1 MKRIKSVLRM
11 VLLRLPGGKWF
22 YHKIYLPRVL
32 PVHDVSPQA
41 VTQPVGQAT
50 IQVNHSSKS
59 SEILS
64 KDKDAALDP
73 GNNVYRGI
81 LEQDLALQEEWTLLL
96 KEIVSHLKF
105 LEAFL
110 QGSTSAQEA
119 SQRLEEYYRHQ
130 KTLILTFEALLARQE
145 SQISW
150 LRTILSGPYP
160 VDTDRAQ
167 RLEKVI
173 EYLVE
178 IAGEPYARRPHWE
191 H

>member
-1 MKRIKSVLRM
+1 MKRIKSVLRV

-32 PVHDVSPQA
+32 PVPNVSPQTA
-41 VTQPVGQAT
+41 PQPAGQT
-50 IQVNHSSKS
+50 ILQVNHSAKS
-59 SEILS
+59 SEIFG
-64 KDKDAALDP
+64 KDK
-73 GNNVYRGI
+73 VYRGM

-96 KEIVSHLKF
+96 KETVSHLKF

-110 QGSTSAQEA
+110 QGSTSDQEA
-119 SQRLEEYYRHQ
+119 RQRLEEYYRHN

-160 VDTDRAQ
+160 VDTDRVQ
-167 RLEKVI
+167 KLEKVI

-178 IAGEPYARRPHWE
+178 IAGEPHAHRPYWE
-191 H
+191 HQ